1 MNKYKKLVMNTGVFA
16 IGAFGSKVLLLLLNR
31 LYSKYLP
38 QDESGLKSL
47 IDTMILFVQPVFTF
61 ALQEYLI
68 RFGLDKNYDK
78 KQVFSTSAIITAAGM
93 AVMALFTP
101 LLSMIPAFSFLKGYN
116 LLFIVIVTASSLRML
131 CQNFVRSR
139 ELVKLFALDGI
150 LASLTIVIFN
160 VIFVAKLH
168 MSVTGYMLAV
178 CCSDLCSS
186 IFLFIMAKLHEF
198 FSIRSFSKD
207 VAYAMMRFA
216 LPLIPTIVMWAS
228 TSLSDRLFIANMH
241 SDNYTLGR
249 GAAGLYMYAAI
260 VPNLLSIV
268 STIFFQAW
276 NISAI
281 TENDSAD
288 RSEFYEKVYSAY
300 EAILFIGG
308 AGLLLFDKFLAAM
321 VIDYSEN
328 PEYKVAF
335 LYTPILIVASVFL
348 CLDQFLGS
356 IYSATKHSQNSMWTA
371 FVAGGVN
378 LVLNYFFIPAWGI
391 QGAALATFMSYF
403 LCFWVRI
410 IDARY
415 YVPFRFNGLKP
426 LINTAVL
433 IVMSLLIIYQIKL
446 YPLWNAL
453 LLGAV
458 IAYNYKALLITV
470 MKLLK
475 REEN

>member
-178 CCSDLCSS
+178 
-186 IFLFIMAKLHEF
+186 EF

-446 YPLWNAL
+446 YPLWNTL

-458 IAYNYKALLITV
+458 MAYNYKALLTTV